1 MSKKTDFS
9 YINKN
14 GKRVSGSAAF
24 NHYVYTEKG
33 GIQNYNDEVGMEY
46 LKEFVRQNSDIINEG
61 LAKKARKSRFK
72 AV

>member
-9 YINKN
+9 YVNRN

-46 LKEFVRQNSDIINEG
+46 LKEFVRQNSDIING
-61 LAKKARKSRFK
+61 VLAKQARKSRFK

>member
-1 MSKKTDFS
+1 MSKKSDFS
-9 YINKN
+9 YVNQN

-24 NHYVYTEKG
+24 NHYVYTEKV

-61 LAKKARKSRFK
+61 LARKARKSRFK

>member
-9 YINKN
+9 YVNQN
-14 GKRVSGSAAF
+14 GKLVSGSAAF
-24 NHYVYTEKG
+24 IHYVYTEKG

-46 LKEFVRQNSDIINEG
+46 LKEFVRQNSDIINDG
-61 LAKKARKSRFK
+61 LTKKARKSRFK

>member
-1 MSKKTDFS
+1 MSNFS

-33 GIQNYNDEVGMEY
+33 GIQNYNDEVGTEY
-46 LKEFVRQNSDIINEG
+46 IREFVRQNSDIINEG
-61 LAKKARKSRFK
+61 LARKARKSRFK

>member
-9 YINKN
+9 YINQN

-33 GIQNYNDEVGMEY
+33 GVQNYNDEVGMEY
-46 LKEFVRQNSDIINEG
+46 LQEFVRQNSDIINEG

>member
-1 MSKKTDFS
+1 MPKKTDFS
-9 YINKN
+9 YVNEN

-33 GIQNYNDEVGMEY
+33 GVQNYNDEVGMEY
-46 LKEFVRQNSDIINEG
+46 LQEFVRQNSDIINEG
-61 LAKKARKSRFK
+61 IAKKARKSRFK

>member
-1 MSKKTDFS
+1 MSKKSDFS
-9 YINKN
+9 YVNQN

-61 LAKKARKSRFK
+61 LARKARKSRFK
-72 AV
+72 AI

>member
-9 YINKN
+9 YVNQN
-14 GKRVSGSAAF
+14 GKRISGSAAF

-33 GIQNYNDEVGMEY
+33 GVQNYNDEVGMEY
-46 LKEFVRQNSDIINEG
+46 LQEFVRQNSDIINEG

>member
-1 MSKKTDFS
+1 MSKKSDFS
-9 YINKN
+9 YVNQN

-33 GIQNYNDEVGMEY
+33 GIQNYNDEVGIEY

>member
-9 YINKN
+9 YVNQN

-33 GIQNYNDEVGMEY
+33 GVQNYNDEVGMEY

-72 AV
+72 AM

>member
-1 MSKKTDFS
+1 MSNFS

-33 GIQNYNDEVGMEY
+33 GVQNYNDEVGTEY
-46 LKEFVRQNSDIINEG
+46 IREFVRQNSDIINEG
-61 LAKKARKSRFK
+61 LARKARKSRFK

>member
-1 MSKKTDFS
+1 MSKKSDFS
-9 YINKN
+9 YVNQN

-61 LAKKARKSRFK
+61 LARKARKSRFK

>member
-9 YINKN
+9 YVNQN

-33 GIQNYNDEVGMEY
+33 SVQNYNDEVGMEY
-46 LKEFVRQNSDIINEG
+46 LQEFVRQNSDIINEG

>member
-9 YINKN
+9 YVNQN

-33 GIQNYNDEVGMEY
+33 GVQNYNDEVGMEY
-46 LKEFVRQNSDIINEG
+46 LKEFVHQNSDIINEG

>member
-9 YINKN
+9 YVNQN
-14 GKRVSGSAAF
+14 GKLVSGSAAF

-33 GIQNYNDEVGMEY
+33 GIQNYNDEVGYEY
-46 LKEFVRQNSDIINEG
+46 LKEFILQKSDSINEG
-61 LAKKARKSRFK
+61 LARKARKSRFK

>member
-9 YINKN
+9 YVNQN

-33 GIQNYNDEVGMEY
+33 GVQNYNDEVGMEY
-46 LKEFVRQNSDIINEG
+46 LQEFVRQNSDIINEG

>member
-9 YINKN
+9 YVNQN

-46 LKEFVRQNSDIINEG
+46 LQEFVRQNSDIINEG

>member
-9 YINKN
+9 YVNQN

-33 GIQNYNDEVGMEY
+33 GVQNYNDEVGMEY

-61 LAKKARKSRFK
+61 LTKKARKSRFK

>member
-9 YINKN
+9 YTNKN

-33 GIQNYNDEVGMEY
+33 GIQNYNDEVGTEY
-46 LKEFVRQNSDIINEG
+46 LKEFVRQNSDIINEE

>member
-1 MSKKTDFS
+1 MSNKSDFS
-9 YINKN
+9 YVNKN
-14 GKRVSGSAAF
+14 GKCVSGSAAF

-46 LKEFVRQNSDIINEG
+46 LKEFVHQNSDIINEG

>member
-9 YINKN
+9 YVNQN

-33 GIQNYNDEVGMEY
+33 GVQNYNDEVGMEY